1 MNEAGTSGLGR
12 SLTISRREL
21 RRALG
26 RRRRLLSAGLM
37 AGSMACAISALAPA
51 APPTVTVL
59 AAAHDLEG
67 GAAVEAGDL
76 RPVILPAGA
85 VPDGVSGD
93 AARLLGRVL
102 AAPVRAGEPI
112 TDVRLVGAS
121 LLAGYGDRMVA
132 APVRLADAESA
143 RLLRPGDAID
153 VLATELTPESGAG
166 GARLVAAGV
175 RVVVVPGA
183 GESALGGASFG
194 EGALV
199 VLATTSETAA
209 RLASAAVTSRLSLTI
224 RGE

>member
-1 MNEAGTSGLGR
+1 MNEGR
-12 SLTISRREL
+12 AFGRGPSLTTSLREL
-21 RRALG
+21 RRAIG

-37 AGSMACAISALAPA
+37 AGSMAFAISALAPA

-67 GAAVEAGDL
+67 GAAVEASDL
-76 RPVILPAGA
+76 RAVTLPAGA
-85 VPDGVSGD
+85 VPDGVASD

-112 TDVRLVGAS
+112 TDVRLIGAS
-121 LLAGYGDRMVA
+121 LLAGSGHRMVA
-132 APVRLADAESA
+132 APVRMADAESA

-153 VLATELTPESGAG
+153 VLATELTAETGAS

-175 RVVVVPGA
+175 RVVVVPDA
-183 GESALGGASFG
+183 GESSLGGTGFG